1 MMSAR
6 FLIVVATLIGAI
18 IATQTISHG
27 KPTPLKKDF
36 ATFPAVIGPWRGIPS
51 FFGPKIE
58 GVAGMDHYIL
68 KRYTQKTGPF
78 LWLYVGYYESQRK
91 GDSIHSPKNCY
102 PGSGW
107 QTVNS
112 GLETIEVTASPAR
125 TITVNRYIIQK
136 GLDKRVVLYWYQS
149 RGRVYAS
156 EYWGKIY
163 LVLDSIMKN
172 RTDGSLVRI
181 SAPVVDSV
189 EATLERER
197 AFVQDAFPLLTQ
209 FLPD

>member
-27 KPTPLKKDF
+27 KPTPPEKDF
-36 ATFPAVIGPWRGIPS
+36 EAFPSAIGAWKGKS
-51 FFGPKIE
+51 AFFGPQVE
-58 GVAGMDHYIL
+58 NAAGMDHYIL
-68 KRYTQKTGPF
+68 RRYTHPTGPF
-78 LWLYVGYYESQRK
+78 LWLYVGYYESQRR
-91 GDSIHSPKNCY
+91 GDMIHSPKNCY

-136 GLDKRVVLYWYQS
+136 GLDTRVVFYWYQS

-163 LVLDSIMKN
+163 SVLDSIIRS

-189 EATLERER
+189 EATLERGR